1 MHYQTQS
8 FTYYLFGDGLLTWLW
23 LIVIALLFAS
33 SMTFLLRWKKF
44 HYGDQ
49 RTTASLY
56 SGYALFIGFFVI
68 TRISFLIS
76 DYYEF
81 YGKETMFHEGVES
94 IPEFQIAIR
103 IAYVV
108 SLFALTFFF
117 YGLEKYI
124 LPTKHIIMI
133 IPLVHGI
140 ISIFLPYDIM
150 RVIMYYVQPG
160 YFIVSGWAY
169 YYMYKNSTGDLKK
182 KSLLA
187 MLGLILF
194 YFGLFTDSKAVKMF
208 SLENNMIWLGFMIP
222 QFLTFLGILVFTYAT
237 GREQE

>member
-1 MHYQTQS
+1 MR
-8 FTYYLFGDGLLTWLW
+8 
-23 LIVIALLFAS
+23 IVSPARA
-33 SMTFLLRWKKF
+33 FLLRWEKNF
-44 HYGDQ
+44 
-49 RTTASLY
+49 TTATKEPQLLY
-56 SGYALFIGFFVI
+56 SGYALLLVFVI
-68 TRISFLIS
+68 TRIHLIS

-194 YFGLFTDSKAVKMF
+194 YFGLFPTQVEIV
-208 SLENNMIWLGFMIP
+208 SLLRII
-222 QFLTFLGILVFTYAT
+222 
-237 GREQE
+237 